1 MSDIIK
7 ISQLTEFDS
16 TLNSINTQQV
26 YIPIAYE
33 KNTYKLRLDKVQS
46 ENGIKASLNDLQNK
60 YEDIFENMSGEDN
73 GDWEVIYKCTKGKY
87 YDENT
92 NTYEDEIYPDEGI
105 VKDTPEFEIETK
117 DSESASAESLQKNNE
132 KDPEA
137 DKSKEPGFEFV

>member
-16 TLNSINTQQV
+16 TLNSINAQQV

-33 KNTYKLRLDKVQS
+33 KNTYKIKLDKIQS
-46 ENGIKASLNDLQNK
+46 ENEIKASLNDLQSK

-92 NTYEDEIYPDEGI
+92 NTYED
-105 VKDTPEFEIETK
+105 
-117 DSESASAESLQKNNE
+117 
-132 KDPEA
+132 
-137 DKSKEPGFEFV
+137 